1 MKSKV
6 NELLEHVSKI
16 ENGSVTLP
24 ELEYSVELA
33 RDLYEKLVVV
43 RHKVYEQGILEQ
55 PTFDLSPISFE
66 EEVIVEEE
74 VNLEPISIEI
84 QEPILEHE
92 STIHEIDSDIEETPK
107 PEILVDDIASK
118 IEINLEKESTES
130 SEEFLFESSNSN
142 EEEITDFSDDLDR
155 PMPEV
160 QFNEAPVQNP
170 VNSGSWADQI
180 KEIESHIPSSFTMSK
195 LDTLIGSFGLNERL
209 QFINELFGGSSEAFS
224 DAVKVLDARTGMDSA
239 REKIAEFAAT
249 NNWEDADNETITDF
263 VAKIKRRYA

>member
-55 PTFDLSPISFE
+55 PTFDLSPIAFE
-66 EEVIVEEE
+66 EETPDIS
-74 VNLEPISIEI
+74 EPETIEI
-84 QEPILEHE
+84 QENNTETSMFE
-92 STIHEIDSDIEETPK
+92 FENNVEETS
-107 PEILVDDIASK
+107 ELERNDILV
-118 IEINLEKESTES
+118 EEPTLENEMDVKEDSMGF
-130 SEEFLFESSNSN
+130 SEEVIFDAN
-142 EEEITDFSDDLDR
+142 ETELTDYSDDLEK
-155 PMPEV
+155 PMQEV
-160 QFNEAPVQNP
+160 LHTEAPSQIGVD
-170 VNSGSWADQI
+170 SGSWVHKL
-180 KEIESHIPSSFTMSK
+180 KEIESHIPASFTMSK

-209 QFINELFGGSSEAFS
+209 QFINELFGGSSESFS
-224 DAVKVLDARTGMDSA
+224 DAVKVLDARTGMESA
-239 REKIAEFAAT
+239 REKIAEFAAS
-249 NNWEDADNETITDF
+249 NSWEDADNETITDF

>member
-6 NELLEHVSKI
+6 NELLELVSKI

-55 PTFDLSPISFE
+55 PTFDLSPIAFDE
-66 EEVIVEEE
+66 ELAVEEK
-74 VNLEPISIEI
+74 VISEPISLEI
-84 QEPILEHE
+84 QEPVSEPEPAIFEIE
-92 STIHEIDSDIEETPK
+92 SNVEDIPETSIHEDFVPEIEMNLEEENSHTSEET
-107 PEILVDDIASK
+107 I
-118 IEINLEKESTES
+118 
-130 SEEFLFESSNSN
+130 FESNDFKDES
-142 EEEITDFSDDLDR
+142 ITDFSDDLER
-155 PMPEV
+155 PMPEI
-160 QFNEAPVQNP
+160 QYNEAPASSSVD
-170 VNSGSWADQI
+170 SGSWVAQI

-239 REKIAEFAAT
+239 REKIAEFAASH
-249 NNWEDADNETITDF
+249 NWGDADNETITDF

>member
-55 PTFDLSPISFE
+55 PTFDLSPIAFE
-66 EEVIVEEE
+66 EEVSVDEQ
-74 VNLEPISIEI
+74 VV
-84 QEPILEHE
+84 
-92 STIHEIDSDIEETPK
+92 SDPVT
-107 PEILVDDIASK
+107 
-118 IEINLEKESTES
+118 IEINETVSEPEPTIFELESKAEHPAEPEIYFEHTAPEVELNLEEESNES
-130 SEEFLFESSNSN
+130 NEELSFESSLVN
-142 EEEITDFSDDLDR
+142 EVEITDHSDDLER
-155 PMPEV
+155 PMSEV
-160 QFNEAPVQNP
+160 QQPVASIN
-170 VNSGSWADQI
+170 NSAHSGIWIEKIRDV
-180 KEIESHIPSSFTMSK
+180 ESHIPTSIIMSK

-209 QFINELFGGSSEAFS
+209 QFINELFGGSSETFS

-239 REKIAEFAAT
+239 REKIAEFAAA

>member
-33 RDLYEKLVVV
+33 RDLYEKLVVM

-55 PTFDLSPISFE
+55 PTFDLSPIAFE
-66 EEVIVEEE
+66 EEQAIEEQDYS
-74 VNLEPISIEI
+74 EPISIEI
-84 QEPILEHE
+84 QEPVSEPEPTIFELETETEETFDDPIDEEEVAPEIEMNLEEDKTEFSEETIFE
-92 STIHEIDSDIEETPK
+92 STNTIE
-107 PEILVDDIASK
+107 A
-118 IEINLEKESTES
+118 
-130 SEEFLFESSNSN
+130 
-142 EEEITDFSDDLDR
+142 EITDFSDDLER
-155 PMPEV
+155 PMPEI
-160 QFNEAPVQNP
+160 QYNEAPTSSAVD
-170 VNSGSWADQI
+170 SGSWVAQI
-180 KEIESHIPSSFTMSK
+180 QEIESHIPSSSTMSK

-239 REKIAEFAAT
+239 REKLAEFAAS
-249 NNWEDADNETITDF
+249 NNWGDADNETITDF